1 MTLCEY
7 NGLDQAEQFEALYNY
22 GIHISDRADQE
33 YCIILFQLDSF
44 YVELYFHIEENAL
57 KKLRS
62 FSNLDFIIPYLEQ
75 IDLSE
80 LFTETL
86 K

>member
-1 MTLCEY
+1 MTLWEY
-7 NGLDQAEQFEALYNY
+7 NDLDQAEQFEALYDN
-22 GIHISDRADQE
+22 GIHIADRADND

-44 YVELYFHIEENAL
+44 YVELYFHIEQNAL
-57 KKLRS
+57 KRLRC
-62 FSNLDFIIPYLEQ
+62 FSNVDLIAPYLEH

-80 LFTETL
+80 LFIETL

>member
-1 MTLCEY
+1 MTLYEY
-7 NGLDQAEQFEALYNY
+7 NHLDQAEQFEVLYKS
-22 GIHISDRADQE
+22 GVHISDRADSD

-44 YVELYFHIEENAL
+44 YVELYFHIERNTL

-62 FSNLDFIIPYLEQ
+62 FSNVDFIKPYLEQ

-80 LFTETL
+80 LFIETL

>member
-1 MTLCEY
+1 MTHCEY
-7 NGLDQAEQFEALYNY
+7 NYLNQIEQFDALYHH

-33 YCIILFQLDSF
+33 HCIILFQLHNF
-44 YVELYFHIEENAL
+44 YVELYFHIEQNAL
-57 KKLRS
+57 KKIKS
-62 FSNLDFIIPYLEQ
+62 FSNVDFISPYLEQ

-80 LFTETL
+80 LAIETL

>member
-7 NGLDQAEQFEALYNY
+7 NYLDQTAQFETLYNH
-22 GIHISDRADQE
+22 GIHISDRADTE
-33 YCIILFQLDSF
+33 HCIILFQLHSF
-44 YVELYFHIEENAL
+44 YVELYFHIEHNSL
-57 KKLRS
+57 KKFRS
-62 FSNLDFIIPYLEQ
+62 FSNMDYIKPYLEQ

-80 LFTETL
+80 LVIETL

>member
-7 NGLDQAEQFEALYNY
+7 NRLDQVEQFEALYNY
-22 GIHISDRADQE
+22 GIHISDRADKD
-33 YCIILFQLDSF
+33 YCIILFQLHSF

-62 FSNLDFIIPYLEQ
+62 FTNVDLITPYLEH

-80 LFTETL
+80 LFIETL

>member
-7 NGLDQAEQFEALYNY
+7 NYLDQAEQFEALYDH
-22 GIHISDRADQE
+22 GIHISDRADDD

-44 YVELYFHIEENAL
+44 YIELYFHIEHNSL
-57 KKLRS
+57 KKFRS
-62 FSNLDFIIPYLEQ
+62 FSNVDLIKPYLEQ

-80 LFTETL
+80 LFIETL

>member
-1 MTLCEY
+1 MTLSEY
-7 NGLDQAEQFEALYNY
+7 NRLDQVEQFEALYNY
-22 GIHISDRADQE
+22 GIHIADRADND
-33 YCIILFQLDSF
+33 YCIILFQLHNF
-44 YVELYFHIEENAL
+44 YVELFFHIEQNAL

-62 FSNLDFIIPYLEQ
+62 FSNIDLIKPYLEQ

-80 LFTETL
+80 LFIETL